1 MQKVV
6 ERKGD
11 VCWKETEVGKKSGN
25 RVRKQKKHIRKQDQ
39 FVRNGDPCD
48 RNEKKFF
55 RKRIQGRTIALER

>member
-48 RNEKKFF
+48 RNQSLSERKF
-55 RKRIQGRTIALER
+55 KGGR

>member
-11 VCWKETEVGKKSGN
+11 VCWKEAEVGKKIRN
-25 RVRKQKKHIRKQDQ
+25 RVRKQKKHIKKQDQ

-48 RNEKKFF
+48 RKQSLSERKF
-55 RKRIQGRTIALER
+55 KGGQ